1 MVYNIFKLPNLL
13 LKLDCF
19 ERTKVSTKFLTV
31 HYSFLNE
38 FALYCHATWCHVWMI
53 SRRGREKTFLDIQFI
68 YLFILH
74 FHVKTLEKL
83 FSFEKFSA
91 PRWRKL
97 FAPSAA
103 RWNFSS
109 SLYRKCILKI
119 EGREWRKESET
130 GTTIYR
136 NKLNWNFDAV
146 EWREIYKIFKI
157 EMRRNMIEVASA
169 LCRMERKKISIYFV
183 STEVSTLRIVIK

>member
-1 MVYNIFKLPNLL
+1 MPRDVMYGWFPGEEEKKRFSIFNL
-13 LKLDCF
+13 
-19 ERTKVSTKFLTV
+19 
-31 HYSFLNE
+31 
-38 FALYCHATWCHVWMI
+38 
-53 SRRGREKTFLDIQFI
+53 FI
-68 YLFILH
+68 YLFFTFMSKHSKNCFPSRSSPLH
-74 FHVKTLEKL
+74 DEESCLLQVPHDEISRHLC
-83 FSFEKFSA
+83 
-91 PRWRKL
+91 
-97 FAPSAA
+97 
-103 RWNFSS
+103 
-109 SLYRKCILKI
+109 LYRKCILKI

-157 EMRRNMIEVASA
+157 EMRRNMIEAASA